1 MTPFAYGAVLVA
13 SLLVSVVLVSL
24 SRRVAVRIDALD
36 HPDGGRKTQESPIP
50 RLGGVAVALSL
61 TIVWT
66 GASLI
71 FVGADALS
79 LVLGIMLPGVAMAL
93 LGLMDDRH
101 NLNPW
106 FRLASQAVIAA
117 GALLGGSRIGLTS
130 NEIVNAAIFIL
141 WVMIIV
147 NAVNLLDNSDG
158 LAGSTVLVSA
168 LASAIVALIFGQFL
182 VAALAFA
189 LVGVA
194 AGFLWHNWYPAKVY
208 LGDSGA
214 YFLGFMLAI
223 VVVRLRPTELP
234 PIQAAAIAVLLVALP
249 LVDLFYVVTRR
260 LAKGIHPF
268 TAGRDHLSHTLQR
281 RGLSVPHAV
290 LVLECFLVLTS
301 GLAIALAVVAFP

>member
-71 FVGADALS
+71 FVGADALT

-141 WVMIIV
+141 WVMII
-147 NAVNLLDNSDG
+147 
-158 LAGSTVLVSA
+158 
-168 LASAIVALIFGQFL
+168 GQFL